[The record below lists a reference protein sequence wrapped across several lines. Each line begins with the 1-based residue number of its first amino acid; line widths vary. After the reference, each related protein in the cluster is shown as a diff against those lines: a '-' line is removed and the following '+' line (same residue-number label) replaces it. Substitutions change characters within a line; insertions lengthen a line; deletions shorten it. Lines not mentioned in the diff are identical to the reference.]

1 MEAMRRRA
9 MDKPTE
15 RPMVRVVLVFSGKPV
30 ELKGQSR
37 TQWVSLMVPVDAEK
51 PK

>member
-1 MEAMRRRA
+1 MRRSA
-9 MDKPTE
+9 MDNPTD
-15 RPMVRVVLVFSGKPV
+15 RPMIKGLLISLGKPV